1 MRFKTLVILAI
12 LVAVGYFGMHYL
24 IGNEGGEYTVV
35 GSISSNMGS
44 QMKQSY
50 ESFEGTKYR
59 TIAIVKGAEFHLK
72 AQIETET
79 GSLTLSFI
87 DPNGEVLYSV
97 SNPEE
102 VLEVKIPIFISG
114 EYRLQVEGEH
124 KGSYNLNWD
133 VGMAKKLQE

>member
-1 MRFKTLVILAI
+1 
-12 LVAVGYFGMHYL
+12 
-24 IGNEGGEYTVV
+24 V
-35 GSISSNMGS
+35 GSVSSNVGS

-59 TIAIVKGAEFHLK
+59 TIAIVKGTEFHLK

-87 DPNGEVLYSV
+87 DPNGEVVYSV

-102 VLEVKIPIFISG
+102 VLEVKIPIVISG

-133 VGMAKKLQE
+133 VGMGKKLQE